1 MIEQYHHKLTNSFLL
16 WFDNYLLEKGEAY
29 TNKTGVSLQNYKD
42 DRSDSSYEVYGSP
55 FKQWVIDS
63 SINGAT
69 IPNGITVGNT
79 PTAQYNPTTQ
89 SRDGYAIDFDNGR
102 VLVEGS
108 DSNLNITCDFAVK
121 DFNVYFTNETE
132 EDLINLM
139 EFYKPDV
146 RILGDDYI
154 GKRFTGDHMPIEVIY
169 TTRSHNWSTTRI
181 KDLITKQTI
190 LQNPS
195 IIEENVKSLTA
206 DEAAK
211 IINNK

>member
-1 MIEQYHHKLTNSFLL
+1 MVFLQRDPSETRFTKYKPVIPL
-16 WFDNYLLEKGEAY
+16 YERY
-29 TNKTGVSLQNYKD
+29 KTLMAIKYVD
-42 DRSDSSYEVYGSP
+42 EVVTY
-55 FKQWVIDS
+55 Q
-63 SINGAT
+63 
-69 IPNGITVGNT
+69 
-79 PTAQYNPTTQ
+79 
-89 SRDGYAIDFDNGR
+89 
-102 VLVEGS
+102 
-108 DSNLNITCDFAVK
+108 
-121 DFNVYFTNETE
+121 TE

-195 IIEENVKSLTA
+195 IVEENVKSLTA

>member
-1 MIEQYHHKLTNSFLL
+1 MDQNKGKIGFTAGNFDLLHPGYIYTFETAKEHCDYFMVFLQRDPSETRFTKYKPVIPL
-16 WFDNYLLEKGEAY
+16 YERY
-29 TNKTGVSLQNYKD
+29 KTLMAIKYVD
-42 DRSDSSYEVYGSP
+42 EVVTY
-55 FKQWVIDS
+55 Q
-63 SINGAT
+63 
-69 IPNGITVGNT
+69 
-79 PTAQYNPTTQ
+79 
-89 SRDGYAIDFDNGR
+89 
-102 VLVEGS
+102 
-108 DSNLNITCDFAVK
+108 
-121 DFNVYFTNETE
+121 TE

>member
-1 MIEQYHHKLTNSFLL
+1 MDQNKGKIGFTAGNFDLLHPGYIYTFETAKENCDYFMVFLQRDPSETRFTKYKPVIPL
-16 WFDNYLLEKGEAY
+16 YERY
-29 TNKTGVSLQNYKD
+29 KTLMAIKYVD
-42 DRSDSSYEVYGSP
+42 EVVTY
-55 FKQWVIDS
+55 Q
-63 SINGAT
+63 
-69 IPNGITVGNT
+69 
-79 PTAQYNPTTQ
+79 
-89 SRDGYAIDFDNGR
+89 
-102 VLVEGS
+102 
-108 DSNLNITCDFAVK
+108 
-121 DFNVYFTNETE
+121 TE

-195 IIEENVKSLTA
+195 IIEEDNVKSVTA
-206 DEAAK
+206 AEAGEL
-211 IINNK
+211 INKNK

>member
-1 MIEQYHHKLTNSFLL
+1 MDQNKGKIGFTAGNFDLLHPGYIYTFETAKEHCDYFMVFLQRDPSETRFTKYKPVIPL
-16 WFDNYLLEKGEAY
+16 YERY
-29 TNKTGVSLQNYKD
+29 KTLMAIKYVD
-42 DRSDSSYEVYGSP
+42 EVVTY
-55 FKQWVIDS
+55 Q
-63 SINGAT
+63 
-69 IPNGITVGNT
+69 
-79 PTAQYNPTTQ
+79 
-89 SRDGYAIDFDNGR
+89 
-102 VLVEGS
+102 
-108 DSNLNITCDFAVK
+108 
-121 DFNVYFTNETE
+121 TE

-154 GKRFTGDHMPIEVIY
+154 GKRFTGDHMPIEVLY

-195 IIEENVKSLTA
+195 IVEENVKSLTA

-211 IINNK
+211 ITNENNSNWWIWIYRI